1 MTSSKQVSS
10 EAHFKERASEYGV
23 PNDLLRS
30 LAAQGVK
37 TMGSLAFSISRPGAD
52 FDENA
57 FNDFARDLN
66 GGSLPAM
73 GALSAL
79 KRLHFESEVILTST
93 VRSSVETPESATPRP
108 LPFAERTSR
117 MEALRRKYTGINI
130 HGVGEP
136 SQSLIDE
143 ICHQFETR
151 ALRHVEAAKCTSR
164 ETEIHAGKTEKKIKL
179 DSNSL
184 AVKETSST
192 PDETVST
199 TYNLAQCLRR
209 RGLAY
214 DFAGL
219 INFNVHE
226 QYVEKLLRHLN
237 IDPPPSYNATTL
249 AQVLRADKE
258 VFSYMAHNVTDI
270 RPDEF
275 GTRPLDTLL
284 IDAMKDYNT
293 TFHLLPLPK
302 SAPADTY
309 THPQRFDRAP
319 AAGSSNYGGNP
330 WQSAN
335 QPSKGKSKGKG
346 KGKGS
351 NSAPRGFPGCV
362 GRDGKNRPICFDFN
376 VGECQRAPAGGT
388 CNKGRHVCFKA
399 GCFKTHSYKTV
410 HGADTSK
417 QTE

>member
-1 MTSSKQVSS
+1 MSSSKQVSS
-10 EAHFKERASEYGV
+10 EAHFRERASEYGV
-23 PNDLLRS
+23 PNDLVRS

-37 TMGSLAFSISRPGAD
+37 TMGSLAFAVSRPGAE
-52 FDENA
+52 FDDGA
-57 FNDFARDLN
+57 FNDWCRDLN
-66 GGSLPAM
+66 GGSLPTM

-93 VRSSVETPESATPRP
+93 LRASVETPESSTPKP

-136 SQSLIDE
+136 SQALVDE
-143 ICHQFETR
+143 ICHQFEART
-151 ALRHVEAAKCTSR
+151 LRHVEAARCTSR
-164 ETEIHAGKTEKKIKL
+164 ETEIQAGKSEKKLKL
-179 DSNSL
+179 DVGSL
-184 AVKETSST
+184 AVKETHST

-209 RGLAY
+209 RALAY

-226 QYVEKLLRHLN
+226 QYTEKLLRHLN
-237 IDPPPSYNATTL
+237 IEPPPSYNATTL
-249 AQVLRADKE
+249 TQVLRADKE
-258 VFSYMAHNVTDI
+258 VFNFMAHNATDI

-275 GTRPLDTLL
+275 GSRPLDTLL
-284 IDAMKDYNT
+284 MDALKDYNT

-302 SAPADTY
+302 SAPADAASHSGGKTFS
-309 THPQRFDRAP
+309 PQP
-319 AAGSSNYGGNP
+319 AGSGAP
-330 WQSAN
+330 WFQQQN
-335 QPSKGKSKGKG
+335 SKGKSKGKG

-351 NSAPRGFPGCV
+351 NSAPRGYPGCV

-376 VGECQRAPAGGT
+376 VGECTRAPAGGT

-399 GCFKTHSYKTV
+399 GCFKTHSYKV
-410 HGADTSK
+410 AHSAEAPK